1 MQEFVESRLGA
12 SGDLGFGFRTLFRG
26 EVTCLFFAERAC
38 EISDPGPAERMAE
51 HDLRVDLPHQQ
62 ASLGRRALDMVCPG
76 PDAREEQHSQPRKY
90 PHAQRMRTVNVPEAS
105 PDIPHAECQGPA
117 AHGGGDQRGPA
128 HRRRKDDD
136 RHQRRNPAEQVRRH
150 APQQDSGT
158 QAPQR
163 APRSQRPFGK
173 PVSGDTG
180 RGTHE
185 YGGDEPRIRARVEKR
200 AGYSEQPVVGLREPV
215 DLTDADPCFINAQY
229 A

>member
-1 MQEFVESRLGA
+1 MP
-12 SGDLGFGFRTLFRG
+12 DLQRIVLQQNQ
-26 EVTCLFFAERAC
+26 
-38 EISDPGPAERMAE
+38 
-51 HDLRVDLPHQQ
+51 HD
-62 ASLGRRALDMVCPG
+62 
-76 PDAREEQHSQPRKY
+76 Y
-90 PHAQRMRTVNVPEAS
+90 
-105 PDIPHAECQGPA
+105 
-117 AHGGGDQRGPA
+117 
-128 HRRRKDDD
+128 

-215 DLTDADPCFINAQY
+215 VLSDADRCFIY
-229 A
+229 AHYA